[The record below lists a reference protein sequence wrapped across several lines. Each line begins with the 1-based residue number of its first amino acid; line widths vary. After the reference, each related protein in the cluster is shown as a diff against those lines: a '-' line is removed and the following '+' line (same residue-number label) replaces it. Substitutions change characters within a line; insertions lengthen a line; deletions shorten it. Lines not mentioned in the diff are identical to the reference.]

1 MATPVQNQGPQP
13 SEQLM
18 QLATGYMVSAALYSV
33 TELGIPD
40 FLKHG
45 PKSTR
50 ELAAACEANEDAV
63 FRVLRALASV
73 GVVTES
79 SSRTFALTAIGD
91 CLRSDCDDSMRDM
104 VLWMANKFHYQTYP
118 EMMYSLNTGETVVE
132 KMFGES
138 CFGYLQ
144 KDKKVGDVFNA
155 AMTTFSKMLTPQVLE
170 AYDFSGLN
178 GKTLVDVGGG
188 HGYLLTTIL
197 KKYPDVHGVVF
208 DLEHVVAGAP
218 ANIEAAGATGR
229 CRAASGD
236 FFADVPAGD
245 AYIMKHII
253 HDWSDEKALNILRNC
268 HRAGNGKAKVIL
280 VESVVKP
287 GNEPHLAKWIDLEML
302 LLPGGRERTEEE
314 FARLFKRAGFRL
326 TRVVQTKSPVSVL
339 EAEKQN

>member
-1 MATPVQNQGPQP
+1 
-13 SEQLM
+13 
-18 QLATGYMVSAALYSV
+18 
-33 TELGIPD
+33 
-40 FLKHG
+40 
-45 PKSTR
+45 
-50 ELAAACEANEDAV
+50 
-63 FRVLRALASV
+63 
-73 GVVTES
+73 
-79 SSRTFALTAIGD
+79 
-91 CLRSDCDDSMRDM
+91 
-104 VLWMANKFHYQTYP
+104 MANKFHYQTYP